1 MISLY
6 FHIPFCEK
14 KCNYCSFYII
24 PTKDFWD
31 WIEKLKDKY
40 LSSLKKE
47 IVFQKQKFNLWK
59 EKIYT
64 IYFGWWTPSEFWIDR
79 YIDLLNFVKEQFDI
93 TSLQE
98 FSLELNPKLS
108 NDRKISDTINFI
120 DNLSFYLKNHNIK
133 NIRFSIWIQSLNNKI
148 LEKTNRN
155 YNFDEINNLFSLLK
169 NSDITLNLDFIS
181 FGVETYFDKNYF
193 HIFSNFVSKYKDFVD
208 SYSIY
213 TLELFTWSIWFDSKD
228 EKWWEKWFTNEK
240 WWEIILDNFKK
251 YIEILNKYWYE
262 RYEISNFSKKWK
274 ESKHNKVYW
283 ELKPYLWIWTSASW
297 FIWNIR
303 YTNSYGISDYIKWDF
318 KYKEHIE
325 LTEKKILEEYIF
337 LWLRTNNWI
346 FLDDKVKK
354 LLNLEKLNEYKQKWY
369 LIENKN
375 IVKLTNKWFDVY
387 NYIITDLLDF

>member
-40 LSSLKKE
+40 LLSLKKE
-47 IVFQKQKFNLWK
+47 IIFQKQKFKLWK

-64 IYFGWWTPSEFWIDR
+64 IYFGWWTPSEFWISR

-108 NDRKISDTINFI
+108 NDRKISDTVNFI
-120 DNLSFYLKNHNIK
+120 DNLSFYLKNNNIK

-155 YNFDEINNLFSLLK
+155 YNFDEINNLLFLLK

-193 HIFSNFVSKYKDFVD
+193 HIFSDFVSKYKDFVD

-213 TLELFTWSIWFDSKD
+213 TLELFTWSIWFDNQD

-297 FIWNIR
+297 FIWNTR

-318 KYKEHIE
+318 KYKEYIE
-325 LTEKKILEEYIF
+325 LTEKEILQEYIF

-354 LLNLEKLNEYKQKWY
+354 LLNLEKLNEYKHKWH

-375 IVKLTNKWFDVY
+375 IVKLINKWFDVY